1 MRVMGNSITFKNL
14 PSITECDAFLRQQ
27 NLSYGKAVREQV
39 NIVLNQVRQEIS
51 KKKTG
56 TVSYNNNQIL
66 ERVAAQVRIQSK
78 GVQRVINATGVVV
91 HTNLGRAPLSAEL
104 LANAL
109 PRMSSYST
117 LEFDLSTGKRGSRD
131 SKVRKLLRSLSGAE
145 DAMVVNN
152 NAAAVFLMLKALT
165 TSLQEDK
172 IPEVIV
178 SRGELVEIG
187 GSFRIPDIMREAG
200 VKLVEVGTTNRCRLS
215 DYEEA
220 LTENTAALLKV
231 HPSNYEIKG
240 FTESVSVGKMA
251 GLAHS
256 KGLFCFHDWGSGSFY
271 RFKQRGL
278 SEYATAEQELAAGP
292 DLLAFSGDKLLGGI
306 QAGVLLGKAENI
318 QKLRKHAL
326 YRALRLDKV
335 TLGLLEETLEAYLDL
350 KRLPEQVP
358 TVGLL
363 ELTVEEIRK
372 TVKLF
377 LKRLKL
383 PNKSVLKCELRKT
396 ESRTGGGALPELPI
410 ESAALVL
417 SHPEWSANDLQEWF
431 RSQPV
436 PIIVRVHEEQIWLDF
451 RTILPHDSD
460 ELMSV
465 ITRLI

>member
-1 MRVMGNSITFKNL
+1 MGKAMAYKNL
-14 PSITECDAFLRQQ
+14 PSITECDSYLRRQ
-27 NLSYGKAVREQV
+27 NLAYGKSVREIV
-39 NIVLNQVRQEIS
+39 NSVLNQVRHEIYQN
-51 KKKTG
+51 KTVS
-56 TVSYNNNQIL
+56 VSYNNTQIL
-66 ERVAAQVRIQSK
+66 ERVGAKVRIQSA
-78 GVQRVINATGVVV
+78 GAQRVINATGVVV
-91 HTNLGRAPLSAEL
+91 HTNLGRAPLSANL
-104 LANAL
+104 LAKVL

-117 LEFDLSTGKRGSRD
+117 LEYDLSTGKRGTRD

-165 TSLQEDK
+165 TGLPEDK
-172 IPEVIV
+172 TAEVIV

-215 DYEEA
+215 DYEQA

-240 FTESVSVGKMA
+240 FTESVSVRKMA

-278 SEYATAEQELAAGP
+278 SEYATVEQELAAGP

-335 TLGLLEETLEAYLDL
+335 TLALLEETLEVYLDL
-350 KRLPEQVP
+350 KRLPELVP
-358 TVGLL
+358 TVGML
-363 ELTVEEIRK
+363 ELTVEEIQK
-372 TVKLF
+372 QVKLF
-377 LKRLKL
+377 LEKLKL
-383 PNKSVLKCELRKT
+383 PNKSAWKCELCKT
-396 ESRTGGGALPELPI
+396 ESRTGGGALPELPL

>member
-1 MRVMGNSITFKNL
+1 MVKAMAYKNL
-14 PSITECDAFLRQQ
+14 PSITECDSFLRRQ
-27 NLSYGKAVREQV
+27 NLAYGKSVREIV
-39 NIVLNQVRQEIS
+39 NSVLNQVRQEIYQ
-51 KKKTG
+51 KKTG
-56 TVSYNNNQIL
+56 SVSFNNTQIL
-66 ERVAAQVRIQSK
+66 ERVAAKVRIQST
-78 GVQRVINATGVVV
+78 GAQRVINATGVVV

-109 PRMSSYST
+109 PQMSSYST

-165 TSLQEDK
+165 TGLPEDK
-172 IPEVIV
+172 TPEVIV

-278 SEYATAEQELAAGP
+278 SEYATVEQELAAGP

-335 TLGLLEETLEAYLDL
+335 TLALLEETLEVYLDL
-350 KRLPEQVP
+350 KRLPELVP
-358 TVGLL
+358 TVGML
-363 ELTVEEIRK
+363 ELTVEEIQK
-372 TVKLF
+372 QVKLF
-377 LKRLKL
+377 LEKLKL
-383 PNKSVLKCELRKT
+383 PNKSAWKCELRKT
-396 ESRTGGGALPELPI
+396 ESRTGGGALPELPL

-417 SHPEWSANDLQEWF
+417 SLPECSANYLQ
-431 RSQPV
+431 
-436 PIIVRVHEEQIWLDF
+436 
-451 RTILPHDSD
+451 
-460 ELMSV
+460 
-465 ITRLI
+465 

>member
-1 MRVMGNSITFKNL
+1 MGKAMSYKNL
-14 PSITECDAFLRQQ
+14 PSITECDSFLKGQ
-27 NLSYGKAVREQV
+27 NLAYGKAVRELV
-39 NIVLNQVRQEIS
+39 NSVLNQVRQEIS
-51 KKKTG
+51 QKKTG
-56 TVSYNNNQIL
+56 TVSYNNTQIL
-66 ERVAAQVRIQSK
+66 ERVATKVRIQST
-78 GVQRVINATGVVV
+78 GAQRVINATGVVV
-91 HTNLGRAPLSAEL
+91 HTNLGRAPLSADL
-104 LANAL
+104 LAKVL

-117 LEFDLSTGKRGSRD
+117 PEYDLSTGKRGTRD

-178 SRGELVEIG
+178 SRGELVEVG
-187 GSFRIPDIMREAG
+187 GSFRIPDIMREAD
-200 VKLVEVGTTNRCRLS
+200 VKLIEVGTTNRCRLS

-240 FTESVSVGKMA
+240 FTESVSVRKMA
-251 GLAHS
+251 VLAHS
-256 KGLFCFHDWGSGSFY
+256 RGLLCFHDWGSGSFY
-271 RFKQRGL
+271 RFKQPGL
-278 SEYATAEQELAAGP
+278 SEYATVEQELAAGP

-318 QKLRKHAL
+318 QKLRKHSL

-335 TLGLLEETLEAYLDL
+335 TLALLEETLEVYLDL
-350 KRLPEQVP
+350 KRLPELVP
-358 TVGLL
+358 TVGML
-363 ELTVEEIRK
+363 ELTVEEIQK
-372 TVKLF
+372 QVKLF
-377 LKRLKL
+377 LEKLKL
-383 PNKSVLKCELRKT
+383 PNKSAWKCELHKT
-396 ESRTGGGALPELPI
+396 ESRTGGGALPELPL

-460 ELMSV
+460 ELLSV